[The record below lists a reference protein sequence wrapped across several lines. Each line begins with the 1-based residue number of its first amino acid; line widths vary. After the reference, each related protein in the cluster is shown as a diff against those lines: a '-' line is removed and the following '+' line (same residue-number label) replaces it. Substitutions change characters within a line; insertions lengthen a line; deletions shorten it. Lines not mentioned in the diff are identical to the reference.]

1 MNPTVSRYD
10 GKIQLHVL
18 ESEGLVS
25 EERESKIFP
34 EAGRTDVISCI
45 ALTPDF
51 LIWGTDM
58 GGLNYFYIEDWAV
71 ITEFKH
77 ITGQKFAVNILFIKI
92 YLNTILVFLCDLIR
106 LNETNA
112 KISYQ

>member
-34 EAGRTDVISCI
+34 EAGRTDVISCM

-77 ITGQKFAVNILFIKI
+77 ITGHSR
-92 YLNTILVFLCDLIR
+92 VF
-106 LNETNA
+106 
-112 KISYQ
+112 

>member
-1 MNPTVSRYD
+1 MHVGIQWVSDRFPIIIICSSILYNYISRYD
-10 GKIQLHVL
+10 GKIQLHIL
-18 ESEGLVS
+18 ESEGLVT

-34 EAGRTDVISCI
+34 EAGRTDVISCM

-77 ITGQKFAVNILFIKI
+77 ITG
-92 YLNTILVFLCDLIR
+92 TR
-106 LNETNA
+106 L
-112 KISYQ
+112 KY